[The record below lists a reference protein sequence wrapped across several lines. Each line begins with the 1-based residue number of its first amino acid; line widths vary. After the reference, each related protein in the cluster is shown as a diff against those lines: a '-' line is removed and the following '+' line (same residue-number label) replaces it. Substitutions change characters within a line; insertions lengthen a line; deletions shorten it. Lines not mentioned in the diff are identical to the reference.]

1 MQRTVIRAGR
11 PLIAL
16 IISTVLAIAS
26 TQAMAQMRIRKSIDS
41 LSAQELRDY
50 IHAFRKLIEISE
62 ANPDSTSGYSY
73 FEALHDD
80 LDVGPCEHGRDTF
93 LPWHRAH
100 LHLFEDAL
108 RRSDPPRTSNVTL
121 PYWDWSELPS
131 GSRFPA
137 IFEMEK
143 LSGPA
148 FAGTELDGVANPLFH
163 AGRASGAICKPG
175 SAPGS
180 CVKLPYPRT
189 WVESKL
195 LNIKDWAG
203 VGAAGFGG
211 KSSGESSCDHFLDS
225 GFGQPE
231 GTAHNTMHNSFIAGD
246 MANPSRASLDPM
258 FWSFHAYFDLLW
270 SQWQDKEGH
279 KTDTCLTCK
288 LCGLFR
294 DAAQTDRFTVQNVL
308 KTDTDLSYKYEY
320 NPPAVIMAAAP
331 TPTAA
336 LASAAPFEPHPAV
349 DFALSA
355 TRVPDLVRTFD
366 VEIPRAPFQNA
377 ALTITGLKHNDRFTY
392 EVDVY
397 LHPKNEPF
405 RPMDATFRQRYLVEL
420 FTLWRA
426 HRGGHGAGANVVGT
440 MDWPVDL
447 TPQLKALAGQHAG
460 ETWTATVALVR
471 RPSEPAKFTPPA
483 ASPAAAPAPPGAG
496 LMGLDSLNLSVR

>member
-1 MQRTVIRAGR
+1 MQRTVMQAGR
-11 PLIAL
+11 PFIVL
-16 IISTVLAIAS
+16 IISAVLAIVS
-26 TQAMAQMRIRKSIDS
+26 TQAVAQMRIRKSIDS
-41 LSAQELRDY
+41 LSDTELRDY
-50 IHAFRKLIEISE
+50 IHAFRKLIQISE

-80 LDVGPCEHGRDTF
+80 LDLGPCEHGRDTF

-121 PYWDWSELPS
+121 PYWDWSALPS
-131 GSRFPA
+131 GSRYPA

-143 LSGPA
+143 LSGPK
-148 FAGTELDGVANPLFH
+148 FAGTELDGVPNPLFH
-163 AGRASGAICKPG
+163 GGRASGAICKPN

-180 CVKLPYPRT
+180 CVKLPYPRQ
-189 WVESKL
+189 WVEAKL
-195 LNIKDWAG
+195 LSIGNWAG
-203 VGAAGFGG
+203 VGADGFGG
-211 KSSGESSCDHFLDS
+211 KSSGENSCDHFLDR

-231 GTAHNTMHNSFIAGD
+231 GTAHNTMHDSFIAGD
-246 MANPSRASLDPM
+246 MSDPSRASLDPI

-270 SQWQDKEGH
+270 SQWQDMSGH

-294 DAAQTDRFTVQNVL
+294 DAAQTERFTVQNVL

-320 NPPAVIMAAAP
+320 NPPPITMAGGAGPAA
-331 TPTAA
+331 T
-336 LASAAPFEPHPAV
+336 SAPFEPHPAA

-355 TRVPDLVRTFD
+355 TRAPDVVRTYD
-366 VEIPRAPFQNA
+366 VEIPKTPFTQA
-377 ALTITGLKHNDRFTY
+377 ALTLSGLKQNDRFTY
-392 EVDVY
+392 QANVY

-405 RPMDATFRQRYLVEL
+405 RPMDASFRQRYLVDV

-426 HRGGHGAGANVVGT
+426 HRGGHGAGANAVGT

-447 TPQLKALAGQHAG
+447 TSQLRSLSRQHAG

-471 RPSEPAKFTPPA
+471 RPGEPGKFTPP
-483 ASPAAAPAPPGAG
+483 SAAAAATAPGGG
-496 LMGLDSLNLSVR
+496 LMGLDSVNLSVR